1 MLPKMIL
8 FDYGGT
14 LLYEP
19 DFDPDAGNKEIFKYV
34 IKNPRD
40 VTPEEF
46 NSFLRNTF
54 AEIRNLNGGL
64 LEIHEHI
71 FLRYVLEYF
80 GMELSIPLEDAEWI
94 ICNAISKAKKTP
106 DAEKMLSALQKMGIK
121 TGVISNLC
129 WSGNAL
135 SKRLQEHFPHHHF
148 EFIITSSEYI
158 FRKPEKLI
166 FDLAV
171 RKARLDSSKVWY
183 CGNDL
188 AVDVYGAY
196 HAGLFPVFYDD
207 RSIPSALHEKNDSI
221 SVEFPYLKIKNWGEL
236 ISQLEKHNI

>member
-1 MLPKMIL
+1 MSHQIIL
-8 FDYGGT
+8 RETFD
-14 LLYEP
+14 
-19 DFDPDAGNKEIFKYV
+19 K
-34 IKNPRD
+34 
-40 VTPEEF
+40 
-46 NSFLRNTF
+46 
-54 AEIRNLNGGL
+54 IRKLNGGL

-80 GMELSIPLEDAEWI
+80 DMKLSISIEEAEWI
-94 ICNAISKAKKTP
+94 ICNAISDAQKTP
-106 DAEKMLSALQKMGIK
+106 HVEEMLSSLRNMGIR

-135 SKRLQEHFPHHHF
+135 TRRLHEHFPNHQF
-148 EFIITSSEYI
+148 ELILTSSEYI

-171 RKARLDSSKVWY
+171 RKSGLNRDEIWY
-183 CGNDL
+183 CGNDI
-188 AVDVYGAY
+188 AVDIYGAH

-221 SVEFPYLKIKNWGEL
+221 SVDFPYLKIGSWREMTNQLKNQNGAE
-236 ISQLEKHNI
+236 